1 MRDLVVLTACQHSKF
16 AVKAILGRTHSL
28 SIRAIDANFIVHPE
42 SDPGCFNTSHTL
54 LRSQINEYR
63 YALVI
68 FDREGSGREQLT
80 ALQIANKVRTQL
92 EQNGW
97 DDRAAV
103 VVIDPELEA
112 WVWSDSPHVDRILG
126 WDGRIPPLRTWLVDS
141 GHTLTV
147 KGVPVRPKEA
157 LQAALQESKLR
168 HSSAIFDQ
176 LGRSVS
182 LDRCGDKSFR
192 RLCVALRT
200 WFPAS

>member
-1 MRDLVVLTACQHSKF
+1 
-16 AVKAILGRTHSL
+16 
-28 SIRAIDANFIVHPE
+28 
-42 SDPGCFNTSHTL
+42 